1 MTPFGG
7 KESIREHLAALN
19 NMPGMLI
26 FASVKM
32 TKCDFLKRIFP
43 KERSKD
49 FLLRVIEYF
58 IEFRKDFKEDC

>member
-7 KESIREHLAALN
+7 KESVREHLAALN
-19 NMPGMLI
+19 NMPRMLI

-32 TKCDFLKRIFP
+32 TK
-43 KERSKD
+43 RSKD

-58 IEFRKDFKEDC
+58 IEFRKDFREDC

>member
-7 KESIREHLAALN
+7 KESLN
-19 NMPGMLI
+19 TMPGMLI

-32 TKCDFLKRIFP
+32 MKCDFLKRIFP

-49 FLLRVIEYF
+49 FY
-58 IEFRKDFKEDC
+58 